1 MNSKLLQA
9 GNGLIELLGCKHA
22 ILQEKA
28 RMTPGA
34 DPGAQRQRLEK
45 QTEVM
50 DAETQAYDVTV
61 STDSEAYGATMGTER
76 PMVLL

>member
-28 RMTPGA
+28 RMTPRA
-34 DPGAQRQRLEK
+34 EPGAQRQRLEK

-50 DAETQAYDVTV
+50 DAETQAYDVTM